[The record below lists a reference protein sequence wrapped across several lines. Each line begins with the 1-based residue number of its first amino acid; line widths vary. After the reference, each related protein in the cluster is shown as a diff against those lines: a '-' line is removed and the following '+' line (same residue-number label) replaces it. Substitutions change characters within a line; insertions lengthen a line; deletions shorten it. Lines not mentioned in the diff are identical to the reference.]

1 MKGRIKSF
9 SPKHGYG
16 FIMADNGNE
25 YFFHVLQ
32 WQGHEQPQPGMM
44 VLFTTIETRK
54 GTRAKNVRSI

>member
-16 FIMADNGNE
+16 FIVTEDGEE

-32 WQGHEQPQPGMM
+32 WQGHEPPSTGQW
-44 VLFTTIETRK
+44 VLFNTIETRK
-54 GTRAKNVRSI
+54 GIRAKNVRSI